1 MIAKQA
7 MDTILIVDDTPA
19 NLDLLSNILKGAG
32 YGVRPAPNGWLA
44 LRAAHN
50 TPPDL
55 ILLDINMPEMNGFE
69 VCRQLKQDDR
79 LESIPVV
86 FISALTE
93 TSNKIEAFK
102 AGGVDYITKPFQAEE
117 VLARVDTHLTI
128 KRYQTALLEKSETLQ
143 QTIEDLKIAQE
154 GLVQSEK
161 MASLGVLTAG
171 IAHEINNPINFVKT
185 SAHALKQDVEDVRRL
200 LEANEAYHRDCQNVD
215 NINRL
220 AAIKSEISYDI
231 LIEELPRLVKNI
243 TTGVKR
249 TEAVINSLQTYSR
262 PDEDKK
268 TPAKIAQLIESALL
282 LLGNRCNKGAEIKRS
297 FSELPPVPVQPGRLV
312 QVFVNV
318 IGNALDALLEDST
331 KVQLPLIKIQTDIGT
346 LDKGD
351 YAVVR
356 VIDNGPGMSTDI
368 KEKIFDPFFT
378 TKEVGSGMG
387 LGMSISYGIVRDH
400 DGHIE
405 IHSELGAGTTVT
417 IFLPMLGEVS

>member
-368 KEKIFDPFFT
+368 KEKIFDHFFT